1 MKPRAMKLGAMK
13 AAVAIDLLQ
22 KRNAYAGC

>member
-1 MKPRAMKLGAMK
+1 MKIRPMKLRAMK